1 MWRYPYKTIPYEHQ
15 RSALNQSAE
24 KVQWA
29 YFMEMGTG
37 KTKVT
42 IDNIA
47 YSYLKKEIQS
57 VLVIAPKSVYTVW
70 ETEIE
75 THIPNEINYKIY
87 KWNIDKPKEYDN
99 LNKFEHLRIF
109 LINVEAL
116 STKRGFNGCV
126 DYLTKNKK
134 NFVVLDES
142 TTIKNR
148 SAKRTKN
155 ILGLRK
161 LSYIRRILTGS
172 PITKS
177 PLDLFTQ
184 CQFLSPEL
192 LGFSS
197 YLAFRNRYAEMT
209 DIPVGSGRFIS
220 VPKYYKRLEE
230 LEVKLQMFSTRIRK
244 DQCLDLKPKIR
255 QKRYIELEGEGRKIY
270 DRLRTTALAIVE
282 DSTVS
287 FSNKLTEIIKL
298 HQVCNGFTKDDDGRM
313 LRLHDQKV
321 KALHEVIEETDGK
334 VIIWANY
341 LWNIHEIIHSL
352 KSKYGE
358 ESVVSIFGEINVE
371 DRKKAVERIQ
381 KDPTCR
387 FMVGNPTTGGFGL
400 TLTACN
406 TVIYFSNN
414 YNLEVRMQSEDR
426 AHRMGQKGSVVYID
440 IVAKNTLDEAIM
452 KSLVNKG
459 QIAAKTLGEEDLRSW
474 LL

>member
-1 MWRYPYKTIPYEHQ
+1 MWKYPYKTKPYEHQ
-15 RSALNQSAE
+15 RNALNESAE

-42 IDNIA
+42 IDNM
-47 YSYLKKEIQS
+47 SYLFFQRKITAA
-57 VLVIAPKSVYTVW
+57 LVIAPKSVYTIW
-70 ETEIE
+70 ETEIN
-75 THIPNEINYKIY
+75 THMPDVLKKSIF
-87 KWNIDKPKEYDN
+87 KWNIDKPKDYYK
-99 LNKFEHLRIF
+99 LNEFQHLRIF

-116 STKRGFNGCV
+116 STKRGFEACV
-126 DYLTKNKK
+126 DYLTKNKL

-142 TTIKNR
+142 TTIKNK

-161 LSYIRRILTGS
+161 LTHIRRILTGS

-230 LEVKLQMFSTRIRK
+230 LEERLKQFATRIRK
-244 DQCLDLKPKIR
+244 DQCLDLKPKVR
-255 QKRYIELEGEGRKIY
+255 SKRYIELEGESKKIY
-270 DRLRTTALAIVE
+270 DRLRTSALAIVE
-282 DSTVS
+282 DSTIS

-313 LRLHDQKV
+313 LPLHDQKI
-321 KALHEVIEETDGK
+321 KALHEIIEESDGK
-334 VIIWANY
+334 IIIWANY

-352 KSKYGE
+352 KVKYGE
-358 ESVVSIFGEINVE
+358 DSVVSIFGEVDVK
-371 DRKKAVERIQ
+371 DRKKAVESFQ
-381 KDPTCR
+381 NDSNVR
-387 FMVGNPTTGGFGL
+387 FFVGNPTTGGFGL

-406 TVIYFSNN
+406 TVVYYSNN

-426 AHRMGQKGSVVYID
+426 AHRMGQKGTVVYVD
-440 IVAKNTLDEAIM
+440 IVAKNTLDEAIL
-452 KSLVNKG
+452 KSLINKG

>member
-1 MWRYPYKTIPYEHQ
+1 MWKYPYKTKPYEHQ
-15 RSALNQSAE
+15 RNALNESAQ

-42 IDNIA
+42 IDNLA
-47 YSYLKKEIQS
+47 YLYLKKEIQS

-75 THIPNEINYKIY
+75 THIPTEINYKIY
-87 KWNIDKPKEYDN
+87 KWNIDKPKEYEK
-99 LNKFEHLRIF
+99 LNKYEHLRIF

-116 STKRGFNGCV
+116 STKRGFEGCV
-126 DYLTKNKK
+126 DYLTKNTK

-230 LEVKLQMFSTRIRK
+230 LEIKLKMFSTRIRK

-255 QKRYIELEGEGRKIY
+255 QKRYIELEGEHKKIY
-270 DRLRTTALAIVE
+270 DRLRLSALAIVE
-282 DSTVS
+282 DSTIS
-287 FSNKLTEIIKL
+287 FSNKLTEIVKL
-298 HQVCNGFTKDDDGRM
+298 HQVCNGFTKDDEGKIIG
-313 LRLHDQKV
+313 LHKQK
-321 KALHEVIEETDGK
+321 LNTLDEVLEETDGK

-341 LWNIHEIIHSL
+341 LYNIHEIRDFL
-352 KSKYGE
+352 VKKYGK
-358 ESVVSIFGEINVE
+358 ESVVSIFGEVSVLE
-371 DRKKAVERIQ
+371 RKNAVERIQ
-381 KDPTCR
+381 KDDKCR
-387 FMVGNPTTGGFGL
+387 FLVGNPTTGGFGL

-406 TVIYFSNN
+406 TVVYYSNS

-426 AHRMGQKGSVVYID
+426 AHRMGQKESVLYID

-452 KSLVNKG
+452 KSLINKG
-459 QIAAKTLGEEDLRSW
+459 QIAAKTLGEEDLKSW